1 MPILN
6 FGSLNLDHVYSVEHF
21 VRPGETVSSQDMQ
34 SFPGGKG
41 LNQSVALAKAGARVF
56 HAGCVGQDGALL
68 TDTLAQSGVDTR
80 LIHQVSI
87 PTGHAVIQ
95 VDETGQNC
103 ILLYGGANRAIGP
116 EQIRQTLL
124 DFSREAGEPALV
136 LLQNE
141 ISGLPRI
148 LELCRRLGLPTAL
161 NPSPI
166 TSDLPGLPLGEVTWL
181 ILNELEAQAL
191 LGDSSC
197 TGVSEESIGKMLIG
211 ALAQRYPRTN
221 LVLTLGDQG
230 ALCRLAGT
238 DNGILYQPIFPVNAV
253 DTTAAGDTFTGYF
266 LQGIYSGRTPAQALE
281 WASAAS
287 ALAVS
292 RHGAA
297 PSIPTALEVREFLQR
312 RG

>member
-1 MPILN
+1 MAVLN
-6 FGSLNLDHVYSVEHF
+6 FGSLNLDHVYRVEHF
-21 VRPGETVSSQDMQ
+21 VRPGETISSQDMQ

-41 LNQSVALAKAGARVF
+41 LNQSVALARAGAKVF
-56 HAGCVGQDGALL
+56 HAGCVGHDGALL
-68 TDTLAQSGVDTR
+68 TDTLAQAGADTR
-80 LIHQVSI
+80 LIRQVSI
-87 PTGHAVIQ
+87 PTGHAIIQ

-116 EQIRQTLL
+116 EQIRQTLV
-124 DFSREAGEPALV
+124 DFSRDGGEPALV

-166 TSDLPGLPLGEVTWL
+166 TPDLLRLPLEEITWL

-191 LGDSSC
+191 LEDIGSPDTPDET
-197 TGVSEESIGKMLIG
+197 TGKALIE
-211 ALAQRYPRTN
+211 ALSQRYPRVN
-221 LVLTLGDQG
+221 LVLTLGAHG
-230 ALCRLAGT
+230 SLCKLAGQDT
-238 DNGILYQPIFPVNAV
+238 RAEFQPIFPVNAV

-266 LQGIYSGRTPAQALE
+266 LQSVYSGHTPAQALE

-297 PSIPTALEVREFLQR
+297 PSIPTAREVREFLR
-312 RG
+312 RES